1 MSINQAKPKTTN
13 MNYTEDITKILTN
26 SQKIA
31 ANHSASYVQPE
42 DIFLSLLTH
51 ENQLVNQIFSNLN
64 ISKHELTAFLNSK
77 ISPQTKTCLPP
88 ACRRGR
94 TGRLK
99 TKSKYQLSY
108 APSVKAFFDQAREQ
122 SANLKDTATGA
133 EHLLLAFAKK
143 GKDDIAETFKNF
155 KLDYKKLLEEL
166 KKLIQSS
173 RTPFLDQYGNDLT
186 AKAAINKLDPV
197 IGRFDEIDRVIQIL
211 SRRQKNNA
219 VLYGEAGVG
228 KTAIVEGIAQKIAKN
243 EIPKNLQGKKIIEL
257 SMHSIIAGAQHRG
270 EYEERLKNILEETKN
285 SRNIILFIDEIHTIV
300 GTETNN
306 EAANILKPALA
317 RGEIQTIGATTVSE
331 YRKYFEKDAALERRF
346 QPVYIKEP
354 NEEECFLI
362 LQGLKEKYEKF
373 HNLQIKDEVLMEA
386 VKLSKRY
393 ITTRFLPD
401 KAIDLLDE
409 ACTNQRL
416 PKISNIQ
423 KIEHLK
429 KLKEFYEKQNLTE
442 KITKIEEQ
450 IAALKE
456 IKEKSAE
463 DLTTESLQEVTTRTT
478 GIPLTHLKQSEN
490 EKFMQ
495 TEEILKQKIIGQELA
510 IGAISSAI
518 LRNRAGLKAKSRPIG
533 SFIFMGPTGVGK
545 TELAKVLSEHLFGS
559 KDKIVR
565 FDMSEF
571 SEKHASAKL
580 IGAPPGYIG
589 YEEGGQLTEKIRTH
603 PYSIVLFDE
612 IEKAAPDV
620 FNLLLQIL
628 EDGRLTDNQGHTVDF
643 SNTIVICT
651 SNIGGEKL
659 DPQKIKNTPWRERQ
673 KILIPEIKK
682 FLKPELIN
690 RFDDIIYFDPLDQAE
705 LLKIVD
711 LLMENVKNAL
721 KEKGIELNLTE
732 KAKKKLVE
740 LGFDP
745 NFGARP
751 LRYTIQREIETPL
764 AKALLQKKFKKG
776 DKIKCDFDGE
786 KFVFGE

>member
-1 MSINQAKPKTTN
+1 
-13 MNYTEDITKILTN
+13 MNYTEDIEKILAN

-31 ANHSASYVQPE
+31 SQRNASYVQPE
-42 DIFLSLLTH
+42 DILLSLLTH

-64 ISKHELTAFLNSK
+64 ISKHELAAFLNSK
-77 ISPQTKTCLPP
+77 ISPQTKRSE
-88 ACRRGR
+88 A
-94 TGRLK
+94 K
-99 TKSKYQLSY
+99 QKYQLSY
-108 APSVKAFFDQAREQ
+108 APQTKEFFDQAREE
-122 SANLKDTATGA
+122 SFNLKDTATGA
-133 EHLLLAFAKK
+133 EHLLLSFAKK
-143 GKDDIAETFKNF
+143 GKEDIAETFKNF
-155 KLDYKKLLEEL
+155 ELDYRKILEEL
-166 KKLIQSS
+166 KKLIRSS
-173 RTPFLDQYGNDLT
+173 KTPYLDQYGNDLT
-186 AKAAINKLDPV
+186 AKAAIDKLDPV
-197 IGRFDEIDRVIQIL
+197 IGRFEEIERVIQIL

-228 KTAIVEGIAQKIAKN
+228 KTAIVEGIAQRITKN
-243 EIPKNLQGKKIIEL
+243 EVPKNLQGRKIIEL
-257 SMHSIIAGAQHRG
+257 SMNSIIAGAQHRG
-270 EYEERLKNILEETKN
+270 EYEQRLKNIIEEVKN
-285 SRNIILFIDEIHTIV
+285 SGNEIILFIDEIHTIV
-300 GTETNN
+300 GTETKN

-317 RGEIQTIGATTVSE
+317 RGEIQTIGATTVGE

-354 NEEECFLI
+354 SEEETFLI
-362 LQGLKEKYEKF
+362 LQGLKQKYEKF
-373 HNLQIKDEVLMEA
+373 HNLKIKDEALMEA

-429 KLKEFYEKQNLTE
+429 KLKKFYEKQNLIE
-442 KITKIEEQ
+442 KIGKIEQQ
-450 IAALKE
+450 ISALE
-456 IKEKSAE
+456 ETKEKPKGE
-463 DLTTESLQEVTTRTT
+463 LTTESLQEVTTKAT
-478 GIPLTHLKQSEN
+478 GIPLAHLQKNEE
-490 EKFMQ
+490 EKFIQ
-495 TEEILKQKIIGQELA
+495 IEKILKQKIIGQEP
-510 IGAISSAI
+510 AISAITSAI

-545 TELAKVLSEHLFGS
+545 TELAKVLGEHLFGS
-559 KDKIVR
+559 TDKIVR

-603 PYSIVLFDE
+603 PYSIILFDE
-612 IEKAAPDV
+612 IEKASPDV

-628 EDGRLTDNQGHTVDF
+628 EDGRLTDSQGHTVDF

-659 DPQKIKNTPWRERQ
+659 NPAEIKKMAWRERQ
-673 KILIPEIKK
+673 KVLAPELKK
-682 FLKPELIN
+682 VLRPELIN
-690 RFDDIIYFDPLDQAE
+690 RFDDIIYFDPLDQSE
-705 LLKIVD
+705 LLQIVD
-711 LLMENVKNAL
+711 LLLENVKKAL
-721 KEKGIELNLTE
+721 EEKEIEFEITE

-745 NFGARP
+745 SFGARP

-764 AKALLQKKFKKG
+764 AKALLQKEFQKD
-776 DKIKCDFDGE
+776 DKINCDFDFE
-786 KFVFGE
+786 KFVFGK